1 MIQANIQ
8 QIHDV
13 ASALATAVGQLAE
26 IHAPVERQHYE
37 LLGTTKSQAVQAEC
51 SRAFNLFAA
60 HVKQTADILN
70 ELSAQ
75 LHQAA
80 NLLEEA
86 DRAGRGR

>member
-1 MIQANIQ
+1 MIQANVQ

-13 ASALATAVGQLAE
+13 ASALAAAVGQIAEAFQPLAARHQAVMAE
-26 IHAPVERQHYE
+26 SR
-37 LLGTTKSQAVQAEC
+37 SQAVNGEVDR
-51 SRAFNLFAA
+51 SFNWIDGRIRAC
-60 HVKQTADILN
+60 ADTLN

-75 LHQAA
+75 MHQAA

>member
-13 ASALATAVGQLAE
+13 ASALANAVGRLAE
-26 IHAPVERQHYE
+26 IHGPVDRQHNE
-37 LLGTTKSQAVQAEC
+37 LLGSTRSAAVHAEC
-51 SRAFNLFAA
+51 DRIFALYAA
-60 HVKQTADILN
+60 HVTQTADILN

-75 LHQAA
+75 MHQAA